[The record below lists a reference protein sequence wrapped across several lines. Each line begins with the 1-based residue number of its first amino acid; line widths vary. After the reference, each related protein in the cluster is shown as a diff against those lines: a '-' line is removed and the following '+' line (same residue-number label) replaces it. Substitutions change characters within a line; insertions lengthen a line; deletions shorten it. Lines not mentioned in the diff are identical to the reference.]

1 MYGWLYFSDFG
12 TNKLEA
18 KTKTDS
24 KVEFTS
30 KLDHNHDT
38 GKVAGSLETK
48 YKWKDY
54 GKFTFKSPL
63 NPWTLIYWPKQ
74 NIFTDLT

>member
-1 MYGWLYFSDFG
+1 MYYSELKGIFNPDEMYKFFYFIIPWIPDFG
-12 TNKLEA
+12 SNKLEA

-24 KVEFTS
+24 GVEFTS

-54 GKFTFKSPL
+54 G
-63 NPWTLIYWPKQ
+63 
-74 NIFTDLT
+74 